1 MLRGSEWA
9 ALPPPV
15 ASTPVKIGVELR
27 LSGDPGE
34 LFADARAF
42 EAAGADSFWPT
53 GDEDRLVLLAAI
65 AAVTW
70 RAPLIAVG
78 AIDPPAARALPPPSR
93 RPVVVAFP
101 DHDEDGVARPGSQSR

>member
-65 AAVTW
+65 AAVTL
-70 RAPLIAVG
+70 RAPLIARRS
-78 AIDPPAARALPPPSR
+78 IDPQGGGPLDPLSGR
-93 RPVVVAFP
+93 RPRVAFP
-101 DHDEDGVARPGSQSR
+101 GGPGVRLARPAG